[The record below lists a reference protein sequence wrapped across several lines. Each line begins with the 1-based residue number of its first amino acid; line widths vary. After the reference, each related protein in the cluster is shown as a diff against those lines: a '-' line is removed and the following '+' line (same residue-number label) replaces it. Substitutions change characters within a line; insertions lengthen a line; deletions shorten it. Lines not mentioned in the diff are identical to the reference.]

1 MSDLEIIQWEY
12 ELLMK
17 NKLALELVNKTLDYE
32 DENRLK
38 QVRKAYD
45 IFKPKLT
52 VVEPTTIIRKEEVP
66 F

>member
-1 MSDLEIIQWEY
+1 MSDLEVIKWEY
-12 ELLMK
+12 EMLMK
-17 NKLALELVNKTLDYE
+17 NKLALELVNKNLDYE

-45 IFKPKLT
+45 IFKPRLI
-52 VVEPTTIIRKEEVP
+52 VEEPKSIKKEEIP

>member
-1 MSDLEIIQWEY
+1 MSDLEIIKWEY

-17 NKLALELVNKTLDYE
+17 NKLALELVNKTLNYE
-32 DENRLK
+32 DDNRLQ

-45 IFKPKLT
+45 NFKPTLT
-52 VVEPTTIIRKEEVP
+52 VAPPTIIRKEEIL